1 MSTIGGIST
10 SSTVFDLFK
19 KVDSDASGDVSRSE
33 LQTLSEM
40 IAESTLDASEES
52 FAQYDSDGNG
62 TLSEDEL
69 NAVLD
74 SGKPPLGMEG
84 MAPPPPPSAE
94 QAATTYSENAGE
106 EEDTLASIISGLQ
119 NLLSQLQSTGLAT
132 SASNDEGDGFF
143 GTVDN
148 DSSGAVSLDELKS
161 LAQNLNSMTGQSI
174 SVDEDTF
181 SSYDSDGDGSLS
193 SDELKSFMDES
204 GFAPAPPPGGMAM
217 GPPPEDEDEQTTVTS
232 SLSSVSGSSADLIAQ
247 LQTLLDQLSRSYASQ
262 TQSGTESLISVTG

>member
-1 MSTIGGIST
+1 MSTISGIST

-19 KVDSDASGDVSRSE
+19 KVDSDASNDVSRSE

-40 IAESTLDASEES
+40 IAESNLDASEES

-74 SGKPPLGMEG
+74 STKPPLDMEG
-84 MAPPPPPSAE
+84 MAPPPPSAE
-94 QAATTYSENAGE
+94 QAATTYSEHTGE
-106 EEDTLASIISGLQ
+106 EDDTLASIISGLQ
-119 NLLSQLQSTGLAT
+119 SLLSQLQSMGVST
-132 SASNDEGDGFF
+132 SASNNEGDGFF

-148 DSSGAVSLDELKS
+148 DSSGGVSLDELKT

-181 SSYDSDGDGSLS
+181 SSYDSDGDGSLG

-217 GPPPEDEDEQTTVTS
+217 GPPAEDEDEQTTGTS
-232 SLSSVSGSSADLIAQ
+232 SLSSISGSSTDLIAQ
-247 LQTLLDQLSRSYASQ
+247 LQTLLDQLSRSYTSQ
-262 TQSGTESLISVTG
+262 TKSGTESLISVTG